1 LIEEAAGAGVVFG
14 RPIVL
19 GGAGGYLVMNVYKP
33 LMMHKI
39 ARSIA
44 MVTGC
49 ANLHKFPVEGTR
61 PDLKKFKEYI
71 ERSLMLVTVLS
82 PVIGYDR
89 ASKRITRWTTISRSR
104 KRHSSLAWS
113 ARRSSIG

>member
-14 RPIVL
+14 PPIVL

-33 LMMHKI
+33 LMIHKI

-49 ANLHKFPVEGTR
+49 ANLHKFLVEGTR

-71 ERSLMLVTVLS
+71 ERSLMLATALS
-82 PVIGYDR
+82 PVIGYDK
-89 ASKRITRWTTISRSR
+89 ASKRVARWTTISRSR
-104 KRHSSLAWS
+104 KWRSSLA
-113 ARRSSIG
+113 